1 MVVVVKSLHCENS
14 LLRLSH
20 KRPLRLHS
28 LAQKEA
34 GHLLNPTHEKNR
46 ILIFLRFNLRRKSKV
61 DDLHVNEN
69 QDRGA
74 LKAVYHIS
82 FMPNHYTSAG
92 FQCHAIQNR
101 SK

>member
-1 MVVVVKSLHCENS
+1 M
-14 LLRLSH
+14 
-20 KRPLRLHS
+20 
-28 LAQKEA
+28 
-34 GHLLNPTHEKNR
+34 NPTHEKNR
-46 ILIFLRFNLRRKSKV
+46 ILIFFYVLNKNLRRKSKV
-61 DDLHVNEN
+61 DDLYVNEN